1 MTAFAA
7 IDVARTG
14 VGFSNYWIDQIAH
27 NIANVNTTRSGDEE
41 PFRSRMVIAQQ
52 LTDEIVPT
60 GSGVGVG
67 AVMEMDEEPAR
78 VFDPDHPLAD
88 DEGYIHPSLVD
99 MAAQMSDLMLANRTY
114 QANLRVIDGG
124 REAYE
129 AALRIGRG

>member
-1 MTAFAA
+1 MTAFSA

-14 VGFSNYWIDQIAH
+14 VGFSNHWIDQIAH
-27 NIANVNTTRSGDEE
+27 NISNVNTTRPGDEE
-41 PFRSRMVIAQQ
+41 PFRARLMVAQE

-60 GSGVGVG
+60 GSGVRVG
-67 AVMEMDEEPAR
+67 GIVEAEGEAARVLDPAHPMADEEGYVTPA
-78 VFDPDHPLAD
+78 
-88 DEGYIHPSLVD
+88 LVD